1 MSDKSD
7 VARQATFVASK
18 VSERVFEVDTMK
30 AKLEAG
36 DFKIGAG
43 KTPGL
48 LQGKIT
54 PGQKLPGLIPIA
66 DDNALLLHDKSLKNW
81 KEAYTKYVGLSK
93 LGALILAGDAEGFSL
108 WAKSKAGAVEHAFAV
123 TISVHTCSSSHSHL
137 SISLRRRGHLY
148 CTRRTRRPRPSFA
161 GSRSSDAAHDLR

>member
-18 VSERVFEVDTMK
+18 VSDRVFEVDTMK

-54 PGQKLPGLIPIA
+54 PGQKLP
-66 DDNALLLHDKSLKNW
+66 
-81 KEAYTKYVGLSK
+81 
-93 LGALILAGDAEGFSL
+93 
-108 WAKSKAGAVEHAFAV
+108 
-123 TISVHTCSSSHSHL
+123 
-137 SISLRRRGHLY
+137 
-148 CTRRTRRPRPSFA
+148 
-161 GSRSSDAAHDLR
+161 